1 MICSSPLLKPDRES
15 RPPTN
20 EFDYL
25 SIVGSLLH
33 IVNFTRPDCAYAV
46 SALARHS
53 SNYDRSHEKAVKRV
67 VQYLY
72 HTSHLAIT
80 YFRDGNV
87 FSSEKNTATVWEAGC
102 YPLDWN
108 KDDVT
113 DASFG
118 DESVTRRSS
127 SGELIYLNGGP
138 IS

>member
-1 MICSSPLLKPDRES
+1 MISSSPLLKPDRES

-33 IVNFTRPDCAYAV
+33 IVNFTRHDYAYAV
-46 SALARHS
+46 SALVRHS
-53 SNYDRSHEKAVKRV
+53 SNYDRSQDKAVKRV

-87 FSSEKNTATVWEAGC
+87 FSSEKNTATVW
-102 YPLDWN
+102 
-108 KDDVT
+108 
-113 DASFG
+113 
-118 DESVTRRSS
+118 
-127 SGELIYLNGGP
+127 
-138 IS
+138 